1 MSDGWI
7 CLLYHDVLA
16 GAPPANGGSQ
26 RFAVSLSAFE
36 EQLNIIEASGARGCS
51 IGEALE
57 SRGPDCIAISFDDG
71 DRGQYERAFPALRA
85 KGMTATFFITTAWVG
100 TDGYAT
106 WDQLRE
112 MKEAGM
118 SIQSHTHTHPILAE
132 LDADQ
137 LAAELWRSKA
147 ELDSALDQDTDEIA
161 LPGGDLPAPSLR
173 GLMYDAGYRV
183 VATSRW
189 GANDRVRVDGGMP
202 LKINRCTV
210 QGEPAGA
217 HFRRIIAG
225 DAWLA
230 ARRRA
235 RDAALRGLRSALGPS
250 RYSVL
255 RRRVLDV
262 ASRL

>member
-1 MSDGWI
+1 MSGGWI

-16 GAPPANGGSQ
+16 GTPPANGGPE

-36 EQLNIIEASGARGCS
+36 EQLNIIKASGARGCS
-51 IGEALE
+51 IREALE
-57 SRGPDCIAISFDDG
+57 SRGGDCVAISFDDG
-71 DRGQYERAFPALRA
+71 DRGQYERAFPALCAR
-85 KGMTATFFITTAWVG
+85 GMTATFFITTAWVG
-100 TDGYAT
+100 TDGYVT

-112 MKEAGM
+112 MKDAGM
-118 SIQSHTHTHPILAE
+118 SIQSHTHTHPSLSE
-132 LDADQ
+132 LSADR

-161 LPGGDLPAPSLR
+161 LPGGDPPRPSLR
-173 GLMYDAGYRV
+173 GLVYEAGYRR

-189 GANDRVRVDGGMP
+189 GGNDQVRGGGGIP
-202 LKINRCTV
+202 LRINRCTV
-210 QGEPAGA
+210 QGEPGGT

-225 DAWLA
+225 DPWLA

-262 ASRL
+262 AGKL